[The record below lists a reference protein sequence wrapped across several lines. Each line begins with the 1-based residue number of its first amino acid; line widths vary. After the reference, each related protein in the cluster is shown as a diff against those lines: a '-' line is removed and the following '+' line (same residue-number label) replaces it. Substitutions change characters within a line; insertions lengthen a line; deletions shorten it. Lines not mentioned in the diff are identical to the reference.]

1 MIGLKNAFREFLNK
15 LITKRLGDKEVTKLA
30 EDLMYTLIQADVGYE
45 VAEYICNRLQKELE
59 GHVLRRFKD
68 DPLEVSKKVLKSLID
83 ESFKDADKMDLIE
96 VLKSSAVR
104 PFKILFLGV
113 NGVGKTTTIAK
124 LAYLLKN
131 NGFKVLLSCADTFRA
146 GAIEQLKFHAAKIGV
161 PIITHTY
168 GADPTAV
175 AYDAVEYAKA
185 KGYDIVMIDTAGR
198 QHTNVPLVE
207 EMKKLVRVI
216 KPDMK
221 VLVIDALTGN
231 DAITQAKEFDASI
244 GVDGVIFTKVDADA
258 RGGTLLSVAHVLKK
272 PILYI
277 GVGQRYED
285 LRRFNKDEFIRLIVG
300 E

>member
-1 MIGLKNAFREFLNK
+1 MISLKNAFREFLNK
-15 LITKRLGDKEVTKLA
+15 LTTKRLSDREVAKLV

-45 VAEYICNRLQKELE
+45 VAEHICNQLRKELE
-59 GHVLRRFKD
+59 KCVLRRFKD
-68 DPLEVSKKVLKSLID
+68 DPLEVSKSVLKSLIN
-83 ESFKDADKMDLIE
+83 ESFENADRVDLVELLNRSTI
-96 VLKSSAVR
+96 R
-104 PFKILFLGV
+104 PFKMLFLGV

-146 GAIEQLKFHAAKIGV
+146 GAIEQLKTHATRVGV
-161 PIITHTY
+161 PIITHAY

-175 AYDAVEYAKA
+175 AYDAVEYAKM

-198 QHTNVPLVE
+198 QHTNVPLIE

-216 KPDMK
+216 KPDMR

-231 DAITQAKEFDASI
+231 DAIIQAKEFDANV
-244 GVDGVIFTKVDADA
+244 GVDGVIFTKVDADV

-272 PILYI
+272 PILYV

-285 LRRFNKDEFIRLIVG
+285 LKRFNKDEFVKLIVG